1 MSPTA
6 PRKPA
11 TRKDVAR
18 LAGVSETVV
27 SYVLNNN
34 RYVAQD
40 KRERVLQ
47 VQVPLLWVQ
56 VRELLLLCLPLL
68 LRYKHFH

>member
-1 MSPTA
+1 MSSSTL
-6 PRKPA
+6 RKPA

-18 LAGVSETVV
+18 LAGVSETIV

-47 VQVPLLWVQ
+47 AVKQLQYRPNNIARALDRKSVV
-56 VRELLLLCLPLL
+56 
-68 LRYKHFH
+68 